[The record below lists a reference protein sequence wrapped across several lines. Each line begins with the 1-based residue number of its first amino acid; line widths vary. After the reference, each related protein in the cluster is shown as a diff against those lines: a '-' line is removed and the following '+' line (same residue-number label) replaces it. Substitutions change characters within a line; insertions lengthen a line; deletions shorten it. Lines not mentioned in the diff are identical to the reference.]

1 MSRSNEQ
8 QNLYEGMYIISSTL
22 SDDARQKA
30 FDKIQK
36 GITERGGAILK
47 VHDQGRRR
55 LAYDIDGHREGHYYL
70 VYFEVAPE
78 AISELWKEYHLNE
91 DLVRFITLR
100 TDKVR
105 DKIEFKVLAEQ

>member
-1 MSRSNEQ
+1 MSRDSNK

-30 FDKIQK
+30 FEKIQN
-36 GITERGGAILK
+36 GITERTGKIHK

-70 VYFEVAPE
+70 VYFEAPADAVLE
-78 AISELWKEYHLNE
+78 MWKDYHLNE
-91 DLVRFITLR
+91 DLVRFLTLR
-100 TDKVR
+100 TEEVR
-105 DKIEFKVLAEQ
+105 EKIEFKALAEQ